1 MTRLSDIVRVDGRF
15 QRSARIDADLK
26 GFPPLEGYVLQAS
39 VQKALDG
46 MVVSIADGGQSA
58 FTWTGPYGGGKSSAA
73 LLVGSLVAGDR
84 DARRLARTIAGE
96 DLTRAFDK
104 AFPETEGGW
113 SVVAVTGRRASL
125 REEIT
130 FAAGEVL
137 GWSKAEISAAA
148 KDDRALVDRLAKSAS
163 KQGGVLLIIDE
174 LGKLLEYAVSDG
186 GDVHLLQDLAER
198 GDRSGGRLV
207 TIGVLHQ
214 SFAQYAARAGRD
226 VRDEWAKIQGRFKDV
241 PFLSA
246 TDETVSLLGRAIRHD
261 GDQGDQ
267 GLARAVAEAIALRRP
282 VDADTLTR
290 ALHEVW
296 PLHPITALLL
306 GPLSRQRFAQN
317 ERSVFGF
324 LSSSEPKGFQEH
336 LATTNAGGH
345 GALYSPDLLW
355 DYLIANFGVALTD
368 GADGRRFSLALEA
381 VERAD
386 VRGGKLHTRLIKT
399 IALIEFFRNGSGLAA
414 ADDILALAAPDAG
427 HAAVKAALGELVEWA
442 ILIRQ
447 PRLGGY
453 ALFAGSDF
461 DLEEAIERARGPLD
475 RDTVA
480 GLPARVGFSAIPAKR
495 HYFDTGALR
504 SFEPRLLLV
513 GETEVAKGADLSRL
527 IGEIKRGGAGHRLVL
542 VLSDGSAS
550 NAEVESVAGSLARKL
565 WDDEIIAAVGAA
577 ISAVP
582 LRTSASELVAID
594 TLARDHP
601 QLEGDRIARR
611 EIAARRSALFDEV
624 HRQII
629 AAFETARWKF
639 GPAPHK
645 ALGKQSLSSLAS
657 AVSDAAY
664 RDAPKLHSELLQRDR
679 PSSSAMAAVRD
690 LGHAM
695 VLHAETAHLNI
706 EGFPAHR
713 GLYMTVLAPFGL
725 HRRLDDGWRF
735 TDPDVDTAIGRSL
748 LAAWEVVAKFP
759 EVSLDVIFDVWAK
772 PPYGLKRGVM
782 PILALAYILAK
793 RSALAVYASNIFQPG
808 VEPLLF
814 DRILQNPAE
823 IRIKHIDRTRED
835 AKVLKVLAKGLGL
848 KPGAS
853 SLDVAAGLYQRFE
866 ALPVHSKRTLR
877 LPAGVRHI
885 RDLVLKASDPEALLF
900 RDLKPVIADN
910 PETALEALEVCEAAY
925 DVLRTDLIRS
935 LQGALAAPAD
945 FADLGARVANVIDR
959 TGDLRFDAFANRA
972 AAFEIGKGDIE
983 GLASLL
989 VHKPAHSWT
998 DREHDQALIELSRL
1012 GRVFRE
1018 TEAVV
1023 AIRDRRRGGEAL
1035 AVVVGLDPDTPA
1047 LIKTFEI
1054 TAAESLLADDLAV
1067 QLIGLLGKGARAE
1080 TVNLAALARAVQRL
1094 SQMQDAEVA

>member
-1 MTRLSDIVRVDGRF
+1 MTLLSDIVRVDGRF

-46 MVVSIADGGQSA
+46 MVATIAEGGRSA

-73 LLVGSLVAGDR
+73 LLVGSLVAGDC
-84 DARRLARTIAGE
+84 DARQLARTLAGQS
-96 DLTRAFDK
+96 LTHAFEK
-104 AFPETEGGW
+104 AFPETNGAW

-125 REEIT
+125 RDEIAL
-130 FAAGEVL
+130 AAGDAL
-137 GWSKAEISAAA
+137 RWSKADIAAAA
-148 KDDRALVDRLAKSAS
+148 KDDRTLVDRLAKSAAA
-163 KQGGVLLIIDE
+163 QGGVLLIIDE

-246 TDETVSLLGRAIRHD
+246 TDETVSLLGRAIRSE
-261 GDQGDQ
+261 GGESDQ
-267 GLARAVAEAIALRRP
+267 GLAQAIAEAIALRRP
-282 VDADTLTR
+282 VDADALTK
-290 ALHEVW
+290 ALHDVW

-324 LSSSEPKGFQEH
+324 LSSAEPKGFQEH
-336 LATTNAGGH
+336 LATTNAESVSTLFG
-345 GALYSPDLLW
+345 PDLLW

-381 VERAD
+381 IERAA
-386 VRGGKLHTRLIKT
+386 VRGGELHTRLIKT
-399 IALIEFFRNGSGLAA
+399 IALMEFFRNGSGLAA
-414 ADDILALAAPDAG
+414 ADDILTLATPDAD
-427 HAAVKAALGELVEWA
+427 AAVVKTALSELVEWA

-480 GLPARVGFSAIPAKR
+480 GLPVRVGFSAIPAKR

-513 GETEVAKGADLSRL
+513 GESEIGKGADLSRL
-527 IGEIKRGGAGHRLVL
+527 INEIKRGGAGHRLVL
-542 VLSDGSAS
+542 VMSDGSAS
-550 NAEVESVAGSLARKL
+550 TTEVESVASTLAKRL
-565 WDDEIIAAVGAA
+565 WDDEVVAAVGAA
-577 ISAVP
+577 TSAVS
-582 LRTSASELVAID
+582 LRTSAAELVAID

-611 EIAARRSALFDEV
+611 EMAARRSALFDEV
-624 HRQII
+624 HRQIV
-629 AAFETARWKF
+629 AAFEAARWKF

-645 ALGKQSLSSLAS
+645 ALGKQSLSSLVS

-664 RDAPKLHSELLQRDR
+664 RAAPKLHSELLQRER

-695 VLHAETAHLNI
+695 VLQADAANLNI
-706 EGFPAHR
+706 EGYPAHR

-725 HRRLDDGWRF
+725 HRRLETGWRF
-735 TDPDVDTAIGRSL
+735 TDPDVETAIGRSL
-748 LAAWEVVAKFP
+748 VAAWEVVGKFP
-759 EVSLDVIFDVWAK
+759 DVSLDVIFDVWAK

-793 RSALAVYASNIFQPG
+793 RSALAVYVSDIFQPG

-814 DRILQNPAE
+814 DRILQSPAE
-823 IRIKHIDRTRED
+823 IRIKHIDRTRD
-835 AKVLKVLAKGLGL
+835 DTKVLTILGKGLGL
-848 KPGAS
+848 KAGAS

-866 ALPVHSKRTLR
+866 ALPMYSKRTLR
-877 LPAGVRHI
+877 LPAEVRNV
-885 RDLVLKASDPEALLF
+885 RDLVLKAHDPEALLF
-900 RDLKPVIADN
+900 RDLKPIVSKDPSIALR
-910 PETALEALEVCEAAY
+910 ALETCEGAY
-925 DVLRTDLIRS
+925 AILCSDLVRS
-935 LQGALAAPAD
+935 LRSTLAAPDD
-945 FADLGARVANVIDR
+945 FADLGARASNVVDR

-972 AAFEIGKGDIE
+972 AAFESGKGDIE

-998 DREHDQALIELSRL
+998 DREHDQALMELSRL
-1012 GRVFRE
+1012 GKLFRE

-1023 AIRDRRRGGEAL
+1023 AVRDRRKGGEAL
-1035 AVVVGLDPDTPA
+1035 AVVVGLDPDMPP
-1047 LIKTFEI
+1047 LIKTFEV
-1054 TAAESLLADDLAV
+1054 TAAESLQADDLAS
-1067 QLIGLLGKGARAE
+1067 QLMSLLGKGTRTD

-1094 SQMQDAEVA
+1094 NQLQEVEAL

>member
-1 MTRLSDIVRVDGRF
+1 MNRLADIIHVDGRF

-39 VQKALDG
+39 VRKALDG

-73 LLVGSLVAGDR
+73 LLVGSLVAGDCDSR
-84 DARRLARTIAGE
+84 QLAKSLAGE
-96 DLTRAFDK
+96 ELSKAFER
-104 AFPETEGGW
+104 AFPETQGAW

-125 REEIT
+125 REEI
-130 FAAGEVL
+130 AAAASDAL
-137 GWSKAEISAAA
+137 KWSKADLAAAA
-148 KDDRALVDRLAKSAS
+148 KDDRALVDRLTKSATS
-163 KQGGVLLIIDE
+163 QGGVLLIIDE
-174 LGKLLEYAVSDG
+174 LGKLLEHAVSDG

-226 VRDEWAKIQGRFKDV
+226 IRDEWAKIQGRFVDV

-246 TDETVSLLGRAIRHD
+246 ADETVSLLGRAIRRD
-261 GDQGDQ
+261 GGEGDP
-267 GLARAVAEAIALRRP
+267 GLASAVADAIALRRP
-282 VDADTLTR
+282 VDAEALGK
-290 ALHEVW
+290 ALHDVW

-324 LSSSEPKGFQEH
+324 LSSAEPKGFQEH
-336 LATTNAGGH
+336 LATARATGPA
-345 GALYSPDLLW
+345 ALFGPERLW

-368 GADGRRFSLALEA
+368 GADGRRFALALEA
-381 VERAD
+381 VERAL
-386 VRGGKLHTRLIKT
+386 VRGNDLHARLIKT
-399 IALIEFFRNGSGLAA
+399 IALIEFFRNGSGLAS
-414 ADDILALAAPDAG
+414 ADDVLILAAPDAG
-427 HAAVKAALGELVEWA
+427 EAAVKAALAELVEWA

-461 DLEEAIERARGPLD
+461 DLEEALERARIPLD
-475 RDTVA
+475 LDTMA

-513 GETEVAKGADLSRL
+513 SEADVGKTADHGRL
-527 IGEIKRGGAGHRLVL
+527 LADIKRGGAGHRLVL
-542 VLSDGSAS
+542 VVSDGSAS
-550 NAEVESVAGSLARKL
+550 ATEAEAIAGALARKL
-565 WDDEIIAAVGAA
+565 WDDGLVAAIGAA
-577 ISAVP
+577 TSAVQ
-582 LRTSASELVAID
+582 LRSAASELVAID
-594 TLARDHP
+594 ALAHHHP

-611 EIAARRSALFDEV
+611 EIAGRRSALLDEV
-624 HRQII
+624 HRQIVS
-629 AAFETARWKF
+629 AFETARWKF
-639 GPAPHK
+639 GPPPHR
-645 ALGKQSLSSLAS
+645 AIAKQSLSALAS
-657 AVSDAAY
+657 AVCDEAY
-664 RDAPKLHSELLQRDR
+664 GAAPKLHSELLQRER

-695 VLHAETAHLNI
+695 VLHAESAHLGI
-706 EGFPAHR
+706 EGYPAHR

-725 HRRLDDGWRF
+725 HRRLESGWTF
-735 TDPDVDTAIGRSL
+735 TDPDVDSEIGRSL
-748 LAAWEVVAKFP
+748 LAAWDVVAKFS
-759 EVSLDVIFDVWAK
+759 EVSLDVVFDVWAK

-793 RSALAVYASNIFQPG
+793 RSALAVYVSDIFQPG

-814 DRILQNPAE
+814 DRILQNPGD
-823 IRIKHIDRTRED
+823 IRIKQIDRTQED
-835 AKVLKVLAKGLGL
+835 AKVLKVLGKGLGL
-848 KPGAS
+848 KAGSSSLEVAS
-853 SLDVAAGLYQRFE
+853 SLYQRFE
-866 ALPVHSKRTLR
+866 ALPLYSKRTLR
-877 LPAGVRHI
+877 IPDEVRTI

-900 RDLKPVIADN
+900 RDLKPIVADN
-910 PETALEALEVCEAAY
+910 PAKALNALAACEAAY
-925 DVLRTDLIRS
+925 DGLCADLKRC
-935 LQGALAAPAD
+935 LQSALAAPDD
-945 FADLGARVANVIDR
+945 FADLGARAANVVDR

-972 AAFEIGKGDIE
+972 AAFEGGKGDIE

-989 VHKPAHSWT
+989 VHKPARGWT

-1054 TAAESLLADDLAV
+1054 TAAESLQAEDLAA
-1067 QLIGLLGKGARAE
+1067 QLMGVLDRGSRTE
-1080 TVNLAALARAVQRL
+1080 TVNFAALARAVQRL
-1094 SQMQDAEVA
+1094 SQMQERETA

>member
-1 MTRLSDIVRVDGRF
+1 MTLLSDIVRVDGRF
-15 QRSARIDADLK
+15 QRSARIDSDLK

-39 VQKALDG
+39 VHKALDG
-46 MVVSIADGGQSA
+46 MVATIADGGRSA

-84 DARRLARTIAGE
+84 DARQLAEMLAGE
-96 DLTRAFDK
+96 TLTHAFKK
-104 AFPETEGGW
+104 AFPETNGPW

-125 REEIT
+125 REEISL
-130 FAAGEVL
+130 AAGDAL
-137 GWSKAEISAAA
+137 GWSKADIAASA
-148 KDDRALVDRLAKSAS
+148 KDDRVLVDRLTKSAAA
-163 KQGGVLLIIDE
+163 QGGVLLIIDE
-174 LGKLLEYAVSDG
+174 LGKLLEYAVSEG

-246 TDETVSLLGRAIRHD
+246 TDETVSLLGRAIRSD
-261 GDQGDQ
+261 GGEDDH

-282 VDADTLTR
+282 VDTDTLAK
-290 ALHEVW
+290 ALHDVW

-324 LSSSEPKGFQEH
+324 LSSAEPKGFQEH
-336 LATTNAGGH
+336 LATTNAD
-345 GALYSPDLLW
+345 GAAALFGPDLLW

-381 VERAD
+381 IERAA
-386 VRGGKLHTRLIKT
+386 VRGGELHTRLIKT

-427 HAAVKAALGELVEWA
+427 PKAVKAALGELVEWA

-461 DLEEAIERARGPLD
+461 DLEAAIERARGPLD

-504 SFEPRLLLV
+504 TFEPRLLLV
-513 GETEVAKGADLSRL
+513 GESEIGKGADLSRL
-527 IGEIKRGGAGHRLVL
+527 LNEIKRGGAGHRLVL
-542 VLSDGSAS
+542 VMSDGSAS
-550 NAEVESVAGSLARKL
+550 TTEVEAVAGTLAKKL
-565 WDDEIIAAVGAA
+565 WDDEIVAAVGAA
-577 ISAVP
+577 TSAVS
-582 LRTSASELVAID
+582 LRTSAAELVAID

-629 AAFETARWKF
+629 VAFESARWKF

-645 ALGKQSLSSLAS
+645 ALGKQSLSSLVS

-664 RDAPKLHSELLQRDR
+664 SHAPKLHSELLQRDR

-695 VLHAETAHLNI
+695 VLRADAANLDI
-706 EGFPAHR
+706 EGYPAHR

-725 HRRLDDGWRF
+725 HRRLESGWRF
-735 TDPDVDTAIGRSL
+735 TDPDVDSPIGRSL
-748 LAAWEVVAKFP
+748 LEAWEVVGKFP
-759 EVSLDVIFDVWAK
+759 EASLDVVFDVWAK

-782 PILALAYILAK
+782 PILALSYILAK
-793 RSALAVYASNIFQPG
+793 RSALAVYVSNVFQPG
-808 VEPLLF
+808 IEPLLF

-823 IRIKHIDRTRED
+823 IRVKHIDRTQDD

-848 KPGAS
+848 KAGAS

-866 ALPVHSKRTLR
+866 ALPMYSKRTLH
-877 LPAGVRHI
+877 LPAEVRNV

-900 RDLKPVIADN
+900 RDLKPIVSKDPAIALR
-910 PETALEALEVCEAAY
+910 ALEACEGAY
-925 DVLRTDLIRS
+925 ATLCDNLVRS
-935 LQGALAAPAD
+935 LQSALAAPD
-945 FADLGARVANVIDR
+945 GFADLRIRASNVVNR

-972 AAFEIGKGDIE
+972 AAFETGKGDIE

-989 VHKPAHSWT
+989 VHKPAHGWT
-998 DREHDQALIELSRL
+998 DREHDQALMELSRL

-1023 AIRDRRRGGEAL
+1023 AVRDRRKGGEAL
-1035 AVVVGLDPDTPA
+1035 AVVVGLDPDMPA

-1054 TAAESLLADDLAV
+1054 TAAESLQADDLAS
-1067 QLIGLLGKGARAE
+1067 QLIGLLGKGSRSD

-1094 SQMQDAEVA
+1094 NQVQEAEIA

>member
-1 MTRLSDIVRVDGRF
+1 MTRLSDIIRVDGRF

-39 VQKALDG
+39 VRKALDG

-73 LLVGSLVAGDR
+73 LLVGSLVAGGGGTR
-84 DARRLARTIAGE
+84 KLACSLAGPE
-96 DLTRAFDK
+96 LTQAFER
-104 AFPETEGGW
+104 AFPESNGPW

-125 REEIT
+125 REEIAQ
-130 FAAGEVL
+130 AAGDAL
-137 GWSKAEISAAA
+137 KWSKADIAAAA
-148 KDDRALVDRLAKSAS
+148 KDDRVLVDRLTKSAGA
-163 KQGGVLLIIDE
+163 QGGVLLIIDE
-174 LGKLLEYAVSDG
+174 LGKLLEHAVSDG

-226 VRDEWAKIQGRFKDV
+226 VRDEWAKIQGRFVDV

-246 TDETVSLLGRAIRHD
+246 TDETVSLIGRAIRREG
-261 GDQGDQ
+261 GDNDQ
-267 GLARAVAEAIALRRP
+267 TLARAVAEAIAQRRP
-282 VDADTLTR
+282 VDADSLTK

-336 LATTNAGGH
+336 LITASTEGPA
-345 GALYSPDLLW
+345 ALYGPDLLW

-368 GADGRRFSLALEA
+368 GTDGRRFALALEA
-381 VERAD
+381 VERAA
-386 VRGGKLHTRLIKT
+386 VRGGDLHTRLIKT
-399 IALIEFFRNGSGLAA
+399 IALIEFFRNGSGLAS
-414 ADDILALAAPDAG
+414 ADDILALAAPDVG
-427 HAAVKAALGELVEWA
+427 EAAVKTALGELVEWA

-475 RDTVA
+475 RDTLA
-480 GLPARVGFSAIPAKR
+480 SLPARVGFGAIPAKR

-513 GETEVAKGADLSRL
+513 GEGDAGKGADYARL
-527 IGEIKRGGAGHRLVL
+527 IADIKRGGGGHRLVL

-550 NAEVESVAGSLARKL
+550 TADVETIATGLARQL
-565 WDDEIIAAVGAA
+565 WADEVVAAVGAA
-577 ISAVP
+577 TSAVP
-582 LRTSASELVAID
+582 LRSAAAELVAID

-611 EIAARRSALFDEV
+611 EIATRRSALLNEV
-624 HRQII
+624 HREIV
-629 AAFETARWKF
+629 AAFETARWKY
-639 GPAPHK
+639 GPPPHK
-645 ALGKQSLSSLAS
+645 TVAKQSLSSLAS
-657 AVSDAAY
+657 AVCDAAY
-664 RDAPKLHSELLQRDR
+664 RDAPNLHSELLQRER

-695 VLHAETAHLNI
+695 VLRADAAHLGI
-706 EGFPAHR
+706 EGYPAHR

-725 HRRLDDGWRF
+725 HRRGDNDWHF
-735 TDPDVDTAIGRSL
+735 TDPDVDNETGRSL
-748 LAAWEVVAKFP
+748 LAAWEVVAKFR

-782 PILALAYILAK
+782 PVLAMAYILAK
-793 RSALAVYASNIFQPG
+793 RPALAVYVSDIFQPG

-823 IRIKHIDRTRED
+823 IRIKHIDRTQDD
-835 AKVLKVLAKGLGL
+835 ARVLKVLGKGLGL
-848 KPGAS
+848 KAGAS
-853 SLDVAAGLYQRFE
+853 SLEVASTLYQRFE
-866 ALPVHSKRTLR
+866 ALPLFSKRTLR
-877 LPAGVRHI
+877 LPADVREI

-900 RDLKPVIADN
+900 RDLKPIVADD
-910 PETALEALEVCEAAY
+910 PARALEALQACEAAY
-925 DVLRTDLIRS
+925 DGLRIDLTRA
-935 LQGALAAPAD
+935 LQTALAAPDD
-945 FADLGARVANVIDR
+945 FTDLAARVAGVVER
-959 TGDLRFDAFANRA
+959 SGDLRFDAFANRA
-972 AAFEIGKGDIE
+972 AAFEGGKGDIE

-989 VHKPAHSWT
+989 IHKPARTWS
-998 DREHDQALIELSRL
+998 DGEHNQALLELSRL
-1012 GRVFRE
+1012 GRTFRE

-1023 AIRDRRRGGEAL
+1023 AIRERRRGGEAL

-1047 LIKTFEI
+1047 LIRSFEI
-1054 TAAESLLADDLAV
+1054 TAAESLQADDLAA
-1067 QLIGLLGKGARAE
+1067 QLMGVLGSGARTE

-1094 SQMQDAEVA
+1094 SRAQEPEAV